1 MTTESPRNT
10 IVAEI
15 DQVFQRDTQAG
26 WLILSAAVPSLGQ
39 DYPELAEHIVQ
50 RMNLAHPAASLL
62 LGPVPPQGWVEL
74 LEGVEAL
81 FGYSVAH
88 LDAGEPPPAELVN
101 AGLVMLGGGDELGWM
116 AALDGTRLEEL
127 ILRALKT
134 GALIVATGAAAGVV
148 GSWTMLPGDDDPQPG
163 LNWLPGAIVLPD
175 ESQPAARDEIQ
186 YLLSAHRRAYALG
199 LLPLSVVALGPSG
212 EIEVW
217 GKVQPVL
224 VLGHGWEEL

>member
-1 MTTESPRNT
+1 MTD
-10 IVAEI
+10 I

-62 LGPVPPQGWVEL
+62 LGAIPPTGWSEL

-81 FGYSVAH
+81 FGHPVAN
-88 LDAGEPPPAELVN
+88 LDAGEPAPAELVN
-101 AGLVMLGGGDELGWM
+101 AGLIVLGGGDELGWM
-116 AALDGTRLEEL
+116 AAFSGTRLEEL
-127 ILRALKT
+127 VLRALKS
-134 GALIVATGAAAGVV
+134 GALILATGAAAGVV
-148 GSWTMLPGDDDPQPG
+148 GSWALLPGDEVPQPG

-175 ESQPAARDEIQ
+175 EKEPASREHIQ
-186 YLLSAHRRAYALG
+186 ELLTLHERVYALG

-224 VLGHGWEEL
+224 VLGHGWEDA